1 MGSFIQQ
8 RLFTLLLLTGSLF
21 SRLLFLTNMAH
32 AQIIPDET
40 LPQNTS
46 VTKNGNISEIQNGT
60 RVGDNLFHSFEYFSV
75 SEGSTALFNLET
87 INQDVQNIIS
97 RVTGNKTSQING
109 TIQINNAANLF
120 LINPQGIVFGANA
133 QLDVDGSFLA
143 STANSIQFPDGR
155 EFSATNSSTPP
166 LLSINVPIGL
176 QFGSNPAPISN
187 QSTAGLQVNSGQT
200 LALVGGELR
209 FPGGH
214 LTARQG
220 RIELG
225 SVGENSFVQITP
237 TINGLTL
244 GYQGVE
250 NFQDINFSQQ
260 SVVDV
265 SGTGSGFIH
274 IQGAQVNLTQA
285 SQIRADTQ
293 GNIDGGDITIQAD
306 QLNLQGGAFVSASTF
321 GDGAAGRLMV
331 NAASVEIIGIRNLQ
345 EVLDQ
350 LFEEKTITLPELGT
364 GLFSLSFGSGAANSL
379 IMNTETLSL
388 REGGFIST
396 SPFSTGAGGDMMVR
410 ASESVELVGSE
421 LFADSYGKGDAG
433 QLTVQTRQLRASE
446 GGGIFNSTFDT
457 GRGGNL
463 LIQASDSIELMGTTP
478 DGRFKSAIAS
488 NAFQDAT
495 QATGTVSIETRRL
508 TLREGA
514 GIGGATL
521 GAAQGGTIKIQASDR
536 VELIGTSAN
545 GRELSSLNTQSFG
558 TGAAGDIEVYTR
570 RLVLRDGG
578 VISTT
583 TQDAGRAGRLV
594 VRASE
599 SVELS
604 GISADGKFPSSLR
617 SDASSDSVPSGF
629 IPPPRTEVLGGAGDV
644 TIETGHLIIRDGAEV
659 TVNGEKLAAAGNL
672 GVDAS
677 LIWLRNGGTIS
688 ATTVAG
694 TGGNITLQAQNL
706 LLQNQ
711 SQISTNAEN
720 ANGGNITIDTGNL
733 VALNN
738 SDMSANA
745 QAGAGGRVTVNA
757 FGIFGTQFRDMLTP
771 ESDITATSALGAE
784 FKGMVNINIEDIDPN
799 QGLVRLPE
807 NFTEPSNQIATG
819 CVADQGNSFV
829 VTGRGGLPEDPTQT
843 LRGRTL
849 WRDLRTLALNE
860 DEGNYVETLHGTS
873 GSGGAASRDVPV
885 EHLEAGGE
893 SPSERRSPIVEAQ
906 GWIINSQGQVE
917 LVAHVPDVINPLN
930 DWYNSATCLN

>member
-1 MGSFIQQ
+1 MGSFIRQ
-8 RLFTLLLLTGSLF
+8 RLLTVLLLTGN
-21 SRLLFLTNMAH
+21 LLGCLVFLSNRGH
-32 AQIIPDET
+32 AQVIPDDT
-40 LPQNTS
+40 LPQDTS
-46 VTKNGNISEIQNGT
+46 VIQNGNISEIQNGT
-60 RVGDNLFHSFEYFSV
+60 RVGNNLFHSFEQFSV
-75 SEGSTALFNLET
+75 TDGSTAFFELET
-87 INQDVQNIIS
+87 NNQDVQNIIS
-97 RVTGNKTSQING
+97 RVTGNNLSNING
-109 TIQINNAANLF
+109 TIQIENAANLF

-133 QLDVDGSFLA
+133 KLDIGGSFLA

-176 QFGSNPAPISN
+176 QFGSNPASIEN
-187 QSTAGLQVNSGQT
+187 QSTGGLQVNSGQT

-209 FPGGH
+209 FPGGY
-214 LTARQG
+214 LTAPQG

-237 TINGLTL
+237 TMNGFTL
-244 GYQGVE
+244 GYEGVE
-250 NFQDINFSQQ
+250 NFQDIHLSQQ
-260 SVVDV
+260 SVVDA

-293 GNIDGGDITIQAD
+293 GNIDGGDITIQAE
-306 QLNLQGGAFVSASTF
+306 QLNLKEGAFVSASTF

-331 NAASVEIIGIRNLQ
+331 NAALVEIIGIRNLQ
-345 EVLDQ
+345 EVLDT

-379 IMNTETLSL
+379 IINTETLSL
-388 REGGFIST
+388 QEGGFIST
-396 SPFSTGAGGDMMVR
+396 SPFSTGSGGDMMVR

-446 GGGIFNSTFDT
+446 GGGIFNSTFDS
-457 GRGGNL
+457 GRGGNV

-478 DGRFKSAIAS
+478 DGRFKSSIGS

-495 QATGTVSIETRRL
+495 QATGNVIIETRRL
-508 TLREGA
+508 TIQDGA

-521 GAAQGGTIKIQASDR
+521 GAAQGGTVNVQASDS

-583 TQDAGRAGRLV
+583 TQNAGRAGRLV
-594 VRASE
+594 VRTSE

-629 IPPPRTEVLGGAGDV
+629 IPPPQTEVLGEAGDV
-644 TIETGHLIIRDGAEV
+644 TIHTGRLIIRDGAEI

-672 GVDAS
+672 GIEAD
-677 LIWLRNGGTIS
+677 LIELSNGGAIS

-694 TGGNITLQAQNL
+694 TGGNITLQTQNL

-720 ANGGNITIDTGNL
+720 ANGGNITIDTDTL
-733 VALNN
+733 VALKN
-738 SDMSANA
+738 SDISANA
-745 QAGAGGRVTVNA
+745 QAGLGGRVTVNA
-757 FGIFGTQFRDMLTP
+757 FGIFGTQFREALTP

-784 FKGMVNINIEDIDPN
+784 FRGMVNINIEDIDPN

-807 NFTEPSNQIATG
+807 NFIESNNQIVTA
-819 CVADQGNSFV
+819 CDVEQGNSFV

-849 WRDLRTLALNE
+849 WQDLRTLALNE
-860 DEGNYVETLHGTS
+860 EEGDQVHATS
-873 GSGGAASRDVPV
+873 GSGASREVPV
-885 EHLEAGGE
+885 ERLEAGEE
-893 SPSERRSPIVEAQ
+893 SSSERRSPIVEAQ

-917 LVAHVPDVINPLN
+917 LVAHVPEVTLHSS
-930 DWYNSATCLN
+930 WYKSATCLN

>member
-1 MGSFIQQ
+1 MESFIQQ
-8 RLFTLLLLTGSLF
+8 KLFTLLLLTGNLF
-21 SRLLFLTNMAH
+21 VNLLVSSKIAH
-32 AQIIPDET
+32 AQVIPDET
-40 LPQNTS
+40 LPQNTI

-60 RVGDNLFHSFEYFSV
+60 RVGNNLFHSFEEFSV
-75 SEGSTALFNLET
+75 PDGSTALFDLGT

-97 RVTGNKTSQING
+97 RVTGNKRSQING
-109 TIQINNAANLF
+109 IIRINDAANLF

-133 QLDVDGSFLA
+133 ELDIRGSFLA

-155 EFSATNSSTPP
+155 EFSARNSSTPP

-176 QFGSNPAPISN
+176 QFGANPAPIEN
-187 QSTAGLQVNSGQT
+187 QSTGGLHLDSLQT

-214 LTARQG
+214 LTAPQG

-237 TINGLTL
+237 TINGFTL
-244 GYQGVE
+244 GYEGVE
-250 NFQDINFSQQ
+250 NFQDIHLSQQ
-260 SVVDV
+260 SIVDA

-274 IQGAQVNLTQA
+274 IQGGQVNLTQA
-285 SQIRADTQ
+285 SQILANTE
-293 GNIDGGDITIQAD
+293 GNIDGGDITIQAE
-306 QLNLQGGAFVSASTF
+306 QLNLKEGAFVSASTF

-331 NAASVEIIGIRNLQ
+331 NAASVEIIGTRNLQ
-345 EVLDQ
+345 EVLDT

-379 IMNTETLSL
+379 IINTETLSL
-388 REGGFIST
+388 QEGGFIST
-396 SPFSTGAGGDMMVR
+396 SPFSTGSGGDMMVR

-421 LFADSYGKGDAG
+421 LFADSYGQGDAG

-446 GGGIFNSTFDT
+446 GGGIFNSTFDA
-457 GRGGNL
+457 GRGGNVR
-463 LIQASDSIELMGTTP
+463 IQASDSIELIGTTP

-488 NAFQDAT
+488 NAFEDAT
-495 QATGTVSIETRRL
+495 QATGNVIIETRRL
-508 TLREGA
+508 TIQDGA
-514 GIGGATL
+514 GIGAATF
-521 GAAQGGTIKIQASDR
+521 GTAQGGTVNVQASDS

-583 TQDAGRAGRLV
+583 TQNAGRAGRLV

-604 GISADGKFPSSLR
+604 GISTDGKFPSSLR

-629 IPPPRTEVLGGAGDV
+629 IPPPQTEVLGEAGDV
-644 TIETGHLIIRDGAEV
+644 TIDTRRLIIRNGAEI

-672 GVDAS
+672 GIEAD
-677 LIWLRNGGTIS
+677 LIRLSNGGTIS

-694 TGGNITLQAQNL
+694 TGGNITLQTQNL
-706 LLQNQ
+706 LLHNQ

-738 SDMSANA
+738 SDISANA
-745 QAGAGGRVTVNA
+745 QVGTGGRVTVNA
-757 FGIFGTQFRDMLTP
+757 FGIFGTQFRERLTP
-771 ESDITATSALGAE
+771 ESDITATSALGPE
-784 FKGMVNINIEDIDPN
+784 FKGMVNINIENIDPN

-807 NFTEPSNQIATG
+807 KFIESNNQIATG
-819 CVADQGNSFV
+819 CAADEGNSFV

-843 LRGRTL
+843 LRGRTI
-849 WRDLRTLALNE
+849 WRDLRTLVLNE
-860 DEGNYVETLHGTS
+860 DEGDYVETLHATS
-873 GSGGAASRDVPV
+873 GSGASRDVTV
-885 EHLEAGGE
+885 EPLGDRGE
-893 SPSERRSPIVEAQ
+893 SASDHPSPIVEAQ

-917 LVAHVPDVINPLN
+917 LVAHVPDVTPNSF
-930 DWYNSATCLN
+930 WYKSATCLN

>member
-1 MGSFIQQ
+1 MGSFIQKKS
-8 RLFTLLLLTGSLF
+8 FILLLLTGNLF
-21 SRLLFLTNMAH
+21 VDLLVSSKIAH
-32 AQIIPDET
+32 AQVIPDDT
-40 LPQNTS
+40 LPQNTV
-46 VTKNGNISEIQNGT
+46 VTKDGNISEIQQGT
-60 RVGDNLFHSFEYFSV
+60 RVGDNLFHSFEEFSV
-75 SEGSTALFNLET
+75 FEGSTAFFNLEM

-97 RVTGNKTSQING
+97 RVTGNTPSKING
-109 TIQINNAANLF
+109 TIKVNNAANLF

-155 EFSATNSSTPP
+155 EFSATNFSTPP

-214 LTARQG
+214 LTASQG

-225 SVGENSFVQITP
+225 SVGDNSFVQITP
-237 TINGLTL
+237 TMNGFTL
-244 GYQGVE
+244 GYEGVD
-250 NFQDINFSQQ
+250 NFQDINLSQQ

-265 SGTGSGFIH
+265 SGEGSGFIN
-274 IQGAQVNLTQA
+274 IQGGQVNLSQA
-285 SQIRADTQ
+285 SQILANTT
-293 GNIDGGDITIQAD
+293 GNRDGGDITIQAE
-306 QLNLQGGAFVSASTF
+306 QLNLKEGAFVSASTF

-331 NAASVEIIGIRNLQ
+331 NAALVEIIGIRNLQ
-345 EVLDQ
+345 EVLDT

-379 IMNTETLSL
+379 IINTETLSL
-388 REGGFIST
+388 QEGGFIST
-396 SPFSTGAGGDMMVR
+396 SPFSTGSGGDMMVR

-433 QLTVQTRQLRASE
+433 QITVQTRQLRASE
-446 GGGIFNSTFDT
+446 GGGIFNSTFDA
-457 GRGGNL
+457 GRGGNV

-478 DGRFKSAIAS
+478 DGRFKSSIAS
-488 NAFQDAT
+488 NAFEDAT
-495 QATGTVSIETRRL
+495 QATGNVIIETRRL
-508 TLREGA
+508 TIQDGA

-521 GAAQGGTIKIQASDR
+521 GAAQGGTIKIQASES

-545 GRELSSLNTQSFG
+545 GLELSSLNTQSFG
-558 TGAAGDIEVYTR
+558 KGAAGDIEVYTR

-583 TQDAGRAGRLV
+583 TQDAGRAGRV
-594 VRASE
+594 VIRASE
-599 SVELS
+599 SVEVS
-604 GISADGKFPSSLR
+604 GVSADGKFPSSLR

-629 IPPPRTEVLGGAGDV
+629 IPPPQTEVLGEAGDV
-644 TIETGHLIIRDGAEV
+644 TIETGRLIIRDGAEV
-659 TVNGEKLAAAGNL
+659 TVNGEKFAAAGNL
-672 GVDAS
+672 RVDAD
-677 LIWLRNGGTIS
+677 LIWLKNGSRIS
-688 ATTVAG
+688 ATTRAG
-694 TGGNITLQAQNL
+694 TEGNITLQTQNL

-720 ANGGNITIDTGNL
+720 ANGGNIRIDTGNL

-738 SDMSANA
+738 SDISANA

-757 FGIFGTQFRDMLTP
+757 FGIFGTQFREALTP

-784 FKGMVNINIEDIDPN
+784 FKGIVNINIQAIDPN
-799 QGLVRLPE
+799 QGLIRLPE
-807 NFTEPSNQIATG
+807 NFIEPNNQIVTA
-819 CVADQGNSFV
+819 CDVEQGNSFV

-849 WRDLRTLALNE
+849 WQDLRVLALNE
-860 DEGNYVETLHGTS
+860 EEGDYVETLHVPS
-873 GSGGAASRDVPV
+873 GSGASRDVTV
-885 EHLEAGGE
+885 ESLGDRGE

-917 LVAHVPDVINPLN
+917 LVAHLPDVTPHSS
-930 DWYNSATCLN
+930 WYKSATCLN

>member
-1 MGSFIQQ
+1 MESFIQQ
-8 RLFTLLLLTGSLF
+8 KLFTLLLLTGNLF
-21 SRLLFLTNMAH
+21 VNLLVSSKIAH
-32 AQIIPDET
+32 AQVIPDET
-40 LPQNTS
+40 LPQNTI

-60 RVGDNLFHSFEYFSV
+60 RVGNNLFHSFEEFSV
-75 SEGSTALFNLET
+75 SEGSTALFDLGT

-97 RVTGNKTSQING
+97 RVTGNKRSQING
-109 TIQINNAANLF
+109 IIRINDAANLF

-133 QLDVDGSFLA
+133 ELDIRGSFLA

-155 EFSATNSSTPP
+155 EFSARNSSTPP

-176 QFGSNPAPISN
+176 QFGANPAPIEN
-187 QSTAGLQVNSGQT
+187 QSTGGLHLDSLQT

-214 LTARQG
+214 LTAPQG

-237 TINGLTL
+237 TINGFTL
-244 GYQGVE
+244 GYEGVE
-250 NFQDINFSQQ
+250 NFQDIHLSQQ
-260 SVVDV
+260 SIVDA

-274 IQGAQVNLTQA
+274 IQGGQVNLTQA
-285 SQIRADTQ
+285 SQILANTE
-293 GNIDGGDITIQAD
+293 GNIDGGDITIQAE
-306 QLNLQGGAFVSASTF
+306 QLNLKEGAFVSASTF

-345 EVLDQ
+345 EVLDT

-379 IMNTETLSL
+379 IINTETLSL
-388 REGGFIST
+388 QEGGFIST
-396 SPFSTGAGGDMMVR
+396 SPFSTGSGGDMMVR

-421 LFADSYGKGDAG
+421 LFADSYGQGDAG

-446 GGGIFNSTFDT
+446 GGGIFNSTFDA
-457 GRGGNL
+457 GRGGNVR
-463 LIQASDSIELMGTTP
+463 IQASDSIELIGTTP

-488 NAFQDAT
+488 NAFEDAT
-495 QATGTVSIETRRL
+495 QATGNVIIETRRL
-508 TLREGA
+508 TIQDGA
-514 GIGGATL
+514 GIGAATF
-521 GAAQGGTIKIQASDR
+521 GTAQGGTVNVQASDS

-583 TQDAGRAGRLV
+583 TQNAGRAGRLV

-604 GISADGKFPSSLR
+604 GISTDGKFPSSLR

-629 IPPPRTEVLGGAGDV
+629 IPPPQTEVLGEAGDV
-644 TIETGHLIIRDGAEV
+644 TIDTRRLIIRNGAEI

-672 GVDAS
+672 GIEAD
-677 LIWLRNGGTIS
+677 LIRLSNGGTIS

-694 TGGNITLQAQNL
+694 TGGNITLQTQNL
-706 LLQNQ
+706 LLHNQ

-738 SDMSANA
+738 SDISANA
-745 QAGAGGRVTVNA
+745 QVGTGGRVTVNA
-757 FGIFGTQFRDMLTP
+757 FGIFGTQFRERLTP
-771 ESDITATSALGAE
+771 ESDITATSALGPE
-784 FKGMVNINIEDIDPN
+784 FKGMVNINIENIDPN

-807 NFTEPSNQIATG
+807 KFIESNNQIATG
-819 CVADQGNSFV
+819 CAADEGNSFV

-843 LRGRTL
+843 LRGRTI
-849 WRDLRTLALNE
+849 WRDLRTLVLNE
-860 DEGNYVETLHGTS
+860 DEGDYVETLHATS
-873 GSGGAASRDVPV
+873 GSGASRDVTV
-885 EHLEAGGE
+885 EPLGDRGE
-893 SPSERRSPIVEAQ
+893 SASDHPSPIVEAQ

-917 LVAHVPDVINPLN
+917 LVAHVPDVTPNSF
-930 DWYNSATCLN
+930 WYGSATCLN

>member
-1 MGSFIQQ
+1 MESFIQQ
-8 RLFTLLLLTGSLF
+8 KLFTLLLLTGNLF
-21 SRLLFLTNMAH
+21 VNLLVSSKIAH
-32 AQIIPDET
+32 AQVIPDET
-40 LPQNTS
+40 LPQNTI

-60 RVGDNLFHSFEYFSV
+60 RVGNNLFHSFEEFSV
-75 SEGSTALFNLET
+75 PDGSTALFDLGT

-97 RVTGNKTSQING
+97 RVTGNKRSQING
-109 TIQINNAANLF
+109 IIRINDAANLF

-133 QLDVDGSFLA
+133 ELDIRGSFLA

-155 EFSATNSSTPP
+155 EFSARNSSTPP

-176 QFGSNPAPISN
+176 QFGANPAPIEN
-187 QSTAGLQVNSGQT
+187 QSTGGLHLDSLQT

-214 LTARQG
+214 LTAPQG

-237 TINGLTL
+237 TINGFTL
-244 GYQGVE
+244 GYEGVE
-250 NFQDINFSQQ
+250 NFQDIHLSQQ
-260 SVVDV
+260 SIVDA

-274 IQGAQVNLTQA
+274 IQGGQVNLTQA
-285 SQIRADTQ
+285 SQILANTE
-293 GNIDGGDITIQAD
+293 GNIDGGDITIQAE
-306 QLNLQGGAFVSASTF
+306 QLNLKEGAFVSASTF

-345 EVLDQ
+345 EVLDT

-379 IMNTETLSL
+379 IINTETLSL
-388 REGGFIST
+388 QEGGFIST
-396 SPFSTGAGGDMMVR
+396 SPFSTGSGGDMMVR

-421 LFADSYGKGDAG
+421 LFADSYGQGDAG

-446 GGGIFNSTFDT
+446 GGGIFNSTFDA
-457 GRGGNL
+457 GRGGNVR
-463 LIQASDSIELMGTTP
+463 IQASDSIELIGTTP

-488 NAFQDAT
+488 NAFEDAT
-495 QATGTVSIETRRL
+495 QATGNVIIETRRL
-508 TLREGA
+508 TIQDGA
-514 GIGGATL
+514 GIGAATF
-521 GAAQGGTIKIQASDR
+521 GTAQGGTVNVQASDS

-583 TQDAGRAGRLV
+583 TQNAGRAGRLV

-604 GISADGKFPSSLR
+604 GISTDGKFPSSLR

-629 IPPPRTEVLGGAGDV
+629 IPPPQTEVLGEAGDV
-644 TIETGHLIIRDGAEV
+644 TIDTRRLIIRNGAEI

-672 GVDAS
+672 GIEAD
-677 LIWLRNGGTIS
+677 LIRLSNGGTIS

-694 TGGNITLQAQNL
+694 TGGNITLQTQNL

-738 SDMSANA
+738 SDISANA
-745 QAGAGGRVTVNA
+745 QVGTGGRVTVNA
-757 FGIFGTQFRDMLTP
+757 FGIFGTQFRERLTP
-771 ESDITATSALGAE
+771 ESDITATSALGPE
-784 FKGMVNINIEDIDPN
+784 FKGMVNINIENIDPN

-807 NFTEPSNQIATG
+807 KFIESNNQIATG
-819 CVADQGNSFV
+819 CAADEGNSFV

-843 LRGRTL
+843 LRGRTI
-849 WRDLRTLALNE
+849 WRDLRTLVLNE
-860 DEGNYVETLHGTS
+860 DEGDYVETLHATS
-873 GSGGAASRDVPV
+873 GSGASRDVTV
-885 EHLEAGGE
+885 EPLGDRGE
-893 SPSERRSPIVEAQ
+893 SASDHPSPIVEAQ

-917 LVAHVPDVINPLN
+917 LVAHVPDVTPNSF
-930 DWYNSATCLN
+930 WYKSATCLN

>member
-1 MGSFIQQ
+1 MESFIQQ
-8 RLFTLLLLTGSLF
+8 KLFTLLLLTGNLF
-21 SRLLFLTNMAH
+21 VNLLVSSKI
-32 AQIIPDET
+32 AQAQVIPDET
-40 LPQNTS
+40 LPQNTI

-60 RVGDNLFHSFEYFSV
+60 RVGNNLFHSFEEFSV
-75 SEGSTALFNLET
+75 PDGSTALFDLGT

-97 RVTGNKTSQING
+97 RVTGNKRSQING
-109 TIQINNAANLF
+109 IIRINDAANLF

-133 QLDVDGSFLA
+133 ELDIRGSFLA

-155 EFSATNSSTPP
+155 EFSARNSSTPP

-176 QFGSNPAPISN
+176 QFGANPAPIEN
-187 QSTAGLQVNSGQT
+187 QSTGGLHLDSLQT

-214 LTARQG
+214 LTAPQG

-237 TINGLTL
+237 TINGFTL
-244 GYQGVE
+244 GYEGVE
-250 NFQDINFSQQ
+250 NFQDIHLSQQ
-260 SVVDV
+260 SIVDA

-274 IQGAQVNLTQA
+274 IQGGQVNLTQA
-285 SQIRADTQ
+285 SQILANTE
-293 GNIDGGDITIQAD
+293 GNIDGGDITIQAE
-306 QLNLQGGAFVSASTF
+306 QLNLKEGAFVSASTF

-331 NAASVEIIGIRNLQ
+331 NAASVEIIGTRNLQ
-345 EVLDQ
+345 EVLDT

-379 IMNTETLSL
+379 IINTETLSL
-388 REGGFIST
+388 QEGGFIST
-396 SPFSTGAGGDMMVR
+396 SPFSTGSGGDMMVR

-421 LFADSYGKGDAG
+421 LFADSYGQGDAG

-446 GGGIFNSTFDT
+446 GGGIFNSTFDA
-457 GRGGNL
+457 GRGGNVR
-463 LIQASDSIELMGTTP
+463 IQASDSIELIGTTP

-488 NAFQDAT
+488 NAFEDAT
-495 QATGTVSIETRRL
+495 QATGNVIIETRRL
-508 TLREGA
+508 TIQDGA
-514 GIGGATL
+514 GIGAATF
-521 GAAQGGTIKIQASDR
+521 GTAQGGTVNVQASDS

-583 TQDAGRAGRLV
+583 TQNAGRAGRLV

-604 GISADGKFPSSLR
+604 GISTDGKFPSSLR

-629 IPPPRTEVLGGAGDV
+629 IPPPQTEVLGEAGDV
-644 TIETGHLIIRDGAEV
+644 TIDTRRLIIRNGAEI

-672 GVDAS
+672 GIEAD
-677 LIWLRNGGTIS
+677 LIRLSNGGTIS

-694 TGGNITLQAQNL
+694 TGGNITLQTQNL
-706 LLQNQ
+706 LLHNQ

-738 SDMSANA
+738 SDISANA
-745 QAGAGGRVTVNA
+745 QVGTGGRVTVNA
-757 FGIFGTQFRDMLTP
+757 FGIFGTQFRERLTP
-771 ESDITATSALGAE
+771 ESDITATSALGPE
-784 FKGMVNINIEDIDPN
+784 FKGMVNINIENIDPN

-807 NFTEPSNQIATG
+807 KFIESNNQIATG
-819 CVADQGNSFV
+819 CAADEGNSFV

-843 LRGRTL
+843 LRGRTI
-849 WRDLRTLALNE
+849 WRDLRTLVLNE
-860 DEGNYVETLHGTS
+860 DEGDYVETLHATS
-873 GSGGAASRDVPV
+873 GSGASRDVTV
-885 EHLEAGGE
+885 EPLGDRGE
-893 SPSERRSPIVEAQ
+893 SAFDHPSPIVEAQ

-917 LVAHVPDVINPLN
+917 LVAHVPDVTPNSF
-930 DWYNSATCLN
+930 WYKSATCLN

>member
-1 MGSFIQQ
+1 MESFIQQ
-8 RLFTLLLLTGSLF
+8 KLFTLLLLTGNLF
-21 SRLLFLTNMAH
+21 VNLLVSSKIAH
-32 AQIIPDET
+32 AQVIPDET
-40 LPQNTS
+40 LPQNTI

-60 RVGDNLFHSFEYFSV
+60 RVGNNLFHSFEEFSV
-75 SEGSTALFNLET
+75 PDGSTALFDLGT

-97 RVTGNKTSQING
+97 RVTGNKRSQING
-109 TIQINNAANLF
+109 IIRINDAANLF

-133 QLDVDGSFLA
+133 ELDIRGSFLA

-155 EFSATNSSTPP
+155 EFSARNSSTPP

-176 QFGSNPAPISN
+176 QFGANPAPIEN
-187 QSTAGLQVNSGQT
+187 QSTGGLHLDSLQT

-214 LTARQG
+214 LTAPQG

-237 TINGLTL
+237 TINGFTL
-244 GYQGVE
+244 GYEGVE
-250 NFQDINFSQQ
+250 NFQDIHLSQQ
-260 SVVDV
+260 SIVDA

-274 IQGAQVNLTQA
+274 IQGGQVNLTQA
-285 SQIRADTQ
+285 SQILANTE
-293 GNIDGGDITIQAD
+293 GNIDGGDITIQAE
-306 QLNLQGGAFVSASTF
+306 QLNLKEGAFVSASTF

-345 EVLDQ
+345 EVLDT

-379 IMNTETLSL
+379 IINTETLSL
-388 REGGFIST
+388 QEGGFIST
-396 SPFSTGAGGDMMVR
+396 SPFSTGSGGDMMVR

-421 LFADSYGKGDAG
+421 LFADSYGQGDAG

-446 GGGIFNSTFDT
+446 GGGIFNSTFDA

-463 LIQASDSIELMGTTP
+463 FIQASDSIELIGTTP

-488 NAFQDAT
+488 NAFEDAT
-495 QATGTVSIETRRL
+495 QATGNVIIETRRL
-508 TLREGA
+508 TIQDGA
-514 GIGGATL
+514 GIGAATF
-521 GAAQGGTIKIQASDR
+521 GTAQGGTVNVQASDS

-583 TQDAGRAGRLV
+583 TQNAGRAGRLV

-604 GISADGKFPSSLR
+604 GISTDGKFPSSLR

-629 IPPPRTEVLGGAGDV
+629 IPPPQTEVLGEAGDV
-644 TIETGHLIIRDGAEV
+644 TIDTRRLIIRNGAEI

-672 GVDAS
+672 GIEAD
-677 LIWLRNGGTIS
+677 LIRLSNGGTIS

-694 TGGNITLQAQNL
+694 TGGNITLQTQNL

-738 SDMSANA
+738 SDISANA
-745 QAGAGGRVTVNA
+745 QVGTGGRVTVNA
-757 FGIFGTQFRDMLTP
+757 FGIFGTQFRERLTP
-771 ESDITATSALGAE
+771 ESDITATSALGPE
-784 FKGMVNINIEDIDPN
+784 FKGMVNINIENIDPN

-807 NFTEPSNQIATG
+807 KFIESNNQIATG
-819 CVADQGNSFV
+819 CAADEGNSFV

-843 LRGRTL
+843 LRGRTI
-849 WRDLRTLALNE
+849 WRDLRTLVLNE
-860 DEGNYVETLHGTS
+860 DEGDYVETLHATS
-873 GSGGAASRDVPV
+873 GSGASRDVTV
-885 EHLEAGGE
+885 EPLGDRGE
-893 SPSERRSPIVEAQ
+893 SASDHPSPIVEAQ

-917 LVAHVPDVINPLN
+917 LVAHVPDVTPNSF
-930 DWYNSATCLN
+930 WYKSATCLN

>member
-388 REGGFIST
+388 REGG
-396 SPFSTGAGGDMMVR
+396 
-410 ASESVELVGSE
+410 
-421 LFADSYGKGDAG
+421 
-433 QLTVQTRQLRASE
+433 
-446 GGGIFNSTFDT
+446 
-457 GRGGNL
+457 
-463 LIQASDSIELMGTTP
+463 
-478 DGRFKSAIAS
+478 
-488 NAFQDAT
+488 
-495 QATGTVSIETRRL
+495 
-508 TLREGA
+508 
-514 GIGGATL
+514 
-521 GAAQGGTIKIQASDR
+521 
-536 VELIGTSAN
+536 
-545 GRELSSLNTQSFG
+545 
-558 TGAAGDIEVYTR
+558 
-570 RLVLRDGG
+570 
-578 VISTT
+578 
-583 TQDAGRAGRLV
+583 
-594 VRASE
+594 
-599 SVELS
+599 
-604 GISADGKFPSSLR
+604 
-617 SDASSDSVPSGF
+617 
-629 IPPPRTEVLGGAGDV
+629 
-644 TIETGHLIIRDGAEV
+644 
-659 TVNGEKLAAAGNL
+659 
-672 GVDAS
+672 
-677 LIWLRNGGTIS
+677 
-688 ATTVAG
+688 
-694 TGGNITLQAQNL
+694 
-706 LLQNQ
+706 
-711 SQISTNAEN
+711 
-720 ANGGNITIDTGNL
+720 
-733 VALNN
+733 
-738 SDMSANA
+738 
-745 QAGAGGRVTVNA
+745 
-757 FGIFGTQFRDMLTP
+757 
-771 ESDITATSALGAE
+771 
-784 FKGMVNINIEDIDPN
+784 
-799 QGLVRLPE
+799 
-807 NFTEPSNQIATG
+807 
-819 CVADQGNSFV
+819 
-829 VTGRGGLPEDPTQT
+829 
-843 LRGRTL
+843 
-849 WRDLRTLALNE
+849 
-860 DEGNYVETLHGTS
+860 
-873 GSGGAASRDVPV
+873 
-885 EHLEAGGE
+885 
-893 SPSERRSPIVEAQ
+893 
-906 GWIINSQGQVE
+906 
-917 LVAHVPDVINPLN
+917 
-930 DWYNSATCLN
+930 